1 MGKPPKGQDPC
12 GEVVTLRPLT
22 ELCSQ
27 RQFPTKINGSLFKNR
42 IENSEINFVVNAGKS
57 RTGENAW
64 DQIFSLGFFFSSRV
78 GDDDG
83 KEARF

>member
-1 MGKPPKGQDPC
+1 M
-12 GEVVTLRPLT
+12 
-22 ELCSQ
+22 
-27 RQFPTKINGSLFKNR
+27 
-42 IENSEINFVVNAGKS
+42 NFVVNAGKS